1 MGHASIRRH
10 FGRAFIAVGLV
21 AVAAVWAPLTGE
33 RSASAVTSGIVT
45 GDLALNL
52 DPNLTSSYPG
62 SGTTVTDLSGAGRN
76 GTIQG
81 SPLPT
86 FSNVGPKSFEFTRTW
101 VSNTASTAGKIAVAG
116 TFLTDNFTLQAWIK
130 TDQVG
135 YSTAHYTTMYIMASE
150 CGGGANDWGLGV
162 NNTGKLA
169 FGAGT
174 SDATFATSDAVN
186 TNAWTN
192 VAATRDKASGAIR
205 LYINGVL
212 KGSGTGN
219 SGNSLTCSADGKTWI
234 GNGQDA
240 PAWSF
245 GGKISSV
252 LAYTRVLSADDVL
265 ANYNATVDT
274 FNPVTYTITYDANGA
289 TSGTPPANSTYTTGG
304 SATTVASN
312 SGVLARTNHTFAGW
326 NTASDGSGTTYL
338 AGVDAYSSR
347 ANVTLYAMWTPIPTT
362 TTTTSSTTVP
372 PAAVIDIQVPSS
384 SSSPPQTVSVASTV
398 PASAASTI
406 PLTPTSSTTSTVA
419 PTRNLAPPPVIPKV
433 QPGESALDIDGVT
446 TKVELSREN
455 NQLVVKSGPL
465 SAALSGLD
473 GNGETRA
480 LDDDGNL
487 RLAGGDV
494 VKLNMGGFKPDSV
507 VNVWLFSTP
516 QRLGEAKVDSAGKM
530 SASFTIPEDVETGPH
545 RVAITALLPN
555 GKSATFT
562 LGIVVGGPTETSTLA
577 QVLLAIPIAIAVGIG
592 FIVPNQ
598 LRRRRKQSAV

>member
-1 MGHASIRRH
+1 MTVV
-10 FGRAFIAVGLV
+10 AVGMF
-21 AVAAVWAPLTGE
+21 AATALSAPLAGE

-45 GDLALNL
+45 SDLALNL
-52 DPNLTSSYPG
+52 DPNLAGSYPG

-81 SPLPT
+81 NPLPT

-116 TFLTDNFTLQAWIK
+116 TFLTDSFSLQAWIK

-135 YSTAHYTTMYIMASE
+135 HSTAHYTTMYIMASE

-186 TNAWTN
+186 TNTWTN
-192 VAATRDKASGAIR
+192 VAATRDKATGAIR
-205 LYINGVL
+205 LYVNGVL

-219 SGNSLTCSADGKTWI
+219 AGNSLTCSADGKTWI

-245 GGKISSV
+245 GGKIGSV
-252 LAYTRVLSADDVL
+252 LAYTRVLSAENIL

-274 FNPVTYTITYDANGA
+274 YNPVTYTITYDANGA
-289 TSGTPPANSTYTTGG
+289 TSGTPPANATYTTGG
-304 SATTVASN
+304 SPTTVASN
-312 SGVLARTNHTFAGW
+312 SGVLARTNFTFAGW
-326 NTASDGSGTTYL
+326 NTSSDGSGTTYV
-338 AGVDAYSSR
+338 AGVASYSSR
-347 ANVTLYAMWTPIPTT
+347 ANVTLYAVWTPVPTT
-362 TTTTSSTTVP
+362 TTTTTTTSTSVP

-384 SSSPPQTVSVASTV
+384 SSSPPQTASVASTV
-398 PASAASTI
+398 PTSVASTV
-406 PLTPTSSTTSTVA
+406 PTTSTSSTTSIPS
-419 PTRNLAPPPVIPKV
+419 PTRNLAPPPEVPKV
-433 QPGESALDIDGVT
+433 LPGESALDIDGVP
-446 TKVELSREN
+446 TKVELSRED

-465 SAALSGLD
+465 NAALSGLD

-480 LDDDGNL
+480 LDEDGNL

-494 VKLNMGGFKPDSV
+494 VKLNMGGFKPGSV

-530 SASFTIPEDVETGPH
+530 SASFTIPEDVEAGPH

-592 FIVPNQ
+592 FILPNQ
-598 LRRRRKQSAV
+598 LRRRRKLSAA